1 LWAEA
6 SCSDE
11 LENCA
16 GSVGANASSFKSRIG
31 QTGKKAATF
40 YQKLTI
46 FLQILMPPQNI
57 TCTYIMKLDIYD
69 HFLQLKSMQKYDNQI
84 PA

>member
-1 LWAEA
+1 
-6 SCSDE
+6 
-11 LENCA
+11 
-16 GSVGANASSFKSRIG
+16 
-31 QTGKKAATF
+31 
-40 YQKLTI
+40 
-46 FLQILMPPQNI
+46 MPPQNI